1 MSEPEPEAQASVRA
15 RTFAA
20 LRHPG
25 FQRFFAGQGISLI
38 GTWLQ
43 AAAVRWLVFE
53 QTHSEFLLGVV
64 EVAALMPGLLVGLLA
79 GAIADRVTPL
89 KMILLM
95 ECGQMFLALLLAGL
109 VGLGDVPIWQMAA
122 ILALTRICVTFELPS
137 RQVFFY
143 ELVGPETLPNAIA
156 LSSGL
161 FNATRVLGPAL
172 AGVCLTYLGASGC
185 FALNGLSYVAA
196 IAAVLSIRLERPER
210 TQPHANFTFREVLG
224 GLRHLKHDRRI
235 RSVLLLVTFF
245 GVVGMGYDAMI
256 PAYTQRVVRAGV
268 SGYSLLLSC
277 SGIGATLGA
286 VFVASLAKQRR
297 KDHWSIIGMLIFAG
311 FLGGAAVLPTWAG
324 SLGTDGLRLVAAS
337 ICLLGAGFGA
347 VVFYASAQ
355 TVIQLDSP
363 DHLRGRI
370 MGIWM
375 IVFSGSVPIG
385 ALWTGRAAL
394 RWGVDVIM
402 ALSAAVCILV
412 GVIVMATGVLNP
424 RHRPGIRSIN
434 DLPAPQQQPRGMM
447 EPDPDEPPLRPV
459 RPDLP
464 A

>member
-1 MSEPEPEAQASVRA
+1 MSEPDPDAHASVRA

-64 EVAALMPGLLVGLLA
+64 AVAALMPGLLVGLLA
-79 GAIADRVTPL
+79 GAIADRVAPL
-89 KMILLM
+89 EMILLM
-95 ECGQMFLALLLAGL
+95 ECGQMLLALLLAGL

-185 FALNGLSYVAA
+185 FALNGVSFLAA
-196 IAAVLSIRLERPER
+196 IVAVLSIRLERPER
-210 TQPHANFTFREVLG
+210 TQPHANFTLREVLG

-235 RSVLLLVTFF
+235 RAVLLLVTFF
-245 GVVGMGYDAMI
+245 GVVGMGYDA
-256 PAYTQRVVRAGV
+256 
-268 SGYSLLLSC
+268 
-277 SGIGATLGA
+277 
-286 VFVASLAKQRR
+286 
-297 KDHWSIIGMLIFAG
+297 
-311 FLGGAAVLPTWAG
+311 
-324 SLGTDGLRLVAAS
+324 
-337 ICLLGAGFGA
+337 
-347 VVFYASAQ
+347 
-355 TVIQLDSP
+355 
-363 DHLRGRI
+363 
-370 MGIWM
+370 
-375 IVFSGSVPIG
+375 
-385 ALWTGRAAL
+385 
-394 RWGVDVIM
+394 
-402 ALSAAVCILV
+402 
-412 GVIVMATGVLNP
+412 
-424 RHRPGIRSIN
+424 
-434 DLPAPQQQPRGMM
+434 
-447 EPDPDEPPLRPV
+447 
-459 RPDLP
+459 
-464 A
+464 

>member
-1 MSEPEPEAQASVRA
+1 MTPMSETRSQSRSHDPLQG

-20 LRHPG
+20 LGHPG
-25 FQRFFAGQGISLI
+25 FRRFFIGQGISLI

-95 ECGQMFLALLLAGL
+95 ECGQMLLALLLAAL
-109 VGLGDVPIWQMAA
+109 VGFGTVPIWQMAA

-143 ELVGPETLPNAIA
+143 ELVGPDTLPNAIA
-156 LSSGL
+156 LNSSL
-161 FNATRVLGPAL
+161 FNGTRVVGPAL
-172 AGVCLTYLGASGC
+172 AGVCLTYLGAAGS

-210 TQPHANFTFREVLG
+210 AQPHANFTLREVLG
-224 GLRHLKHDRRI
+224 GLHYLKDNRRI
-235 RSVLLLVTFF
+235 LSVFLLVTFF
-245 GVVGMGYDAMI
+245 GLVGMGYDAMI
-256 PAYTQRVVRAGV
+256 PAYTQRVVKAGV

-277 SGIGATLGA
+277 SGIGATVGA
-286 VFVASLAKQRR
+286 VFVASLGKQRR
-297 KDHWSIIGMLIFAG
+297 KDRWVIIGMLIFAAC
-311 FLGGAAVLPTWAG
+311 LAGAASIPSWADAMGTNAPRLP
-324 SLGTDGLRLVAAS
+324 AAA
-337 ICLLGAGFGA
+337 ICLLGAGFG
-347 VVFYASAQ
+347 VVIFYASAL
-355 TVIQLDSP
+355 TIIQLDAP

-385 ALWTGRAAL
+385 ALWTGRAAIA
-394 RWGVDVIM
+394 WGVDV
-402 ALSAAVCILV
+402 
-412 GVIVMATGVLNP
+412 VMAASAVLCVIIGLLVMAAGVLA
-424 RHRPGIRSIN
+424 PGHVV
-434 DLPAPQQQPRGMM
+434 APSAITDRQLDFGVKPTL
-447 EPDPDEPPLRPV
+447 PDEAQG
-459 RPDLP
+459 DIC
-464 A
+464 